1 MEGGDMA
8 DERQDIARRLREL
21 RAWRRKSLKVIA
33 ELAGITEGHLSR
45 LERGERRLDKRS
57 TIAALAAALEVS
69 PSELIGQ
76 PLRWEDPAMAE
87 AQATIPALRLALVG
101 TELGQPGT
109 GSARPVGDVVTE
121 VERCV
126 ALRTQCDFAAMGA
139 MLPSLL
145 ADLYATVALSR
156 NEERTV
162 ALRQLIRALNSA
174 MTLAHAFGYADLAY
188 LVTERSAQVADDLRD
203 PAWSAIAAF
212 SRVHASLPMGGPH
225 QAYTLAASATD
236 TARSVTGEVNGD
248 SALASY
254 GALCMASA
262 LMAAVT
268 GRTDES
274 DTRLAEAT
282 AVAQRTGETGPDVA
296 YFGPTNVAMYRM
308 TSALERGDSDLAV
321 ELAGSVQPAHI
332 ASSERRAKHWL
343 DTGRALAA
351 LRGREYDAVAAF
363 QRSETL
369 AALRLRSN
377 IYARETVAGLLPRV
391 RHNTT
396 AGRELHG
403 IAYRMGLNA

>member
-1 MEGGDMA
+1 MA

-21 RAWRRKSLKVIA
+21 RAWRRKTLKVIA

-45 LERGERRLDKRS
+45 LEHGKRRLDKRS

-76 PLRWEDPAMAE
+76 PVRWEDPAMAE

-101 TELGQPGT
+101 TELGQSGT
-109 GSARPVGDVVTE
+109 GSARPVGDVVAE
-121 VERCV
+121 VDRCV
-126 ALRTQCDFAAMGA
+126 ALRTACDFAAMGA
-139 MLPSLL
+139 MLPNLL
-145 ADLYATVALSR
+145 ADLYTTVAIVR
-156 NEERTV
+156 DEERTV
-162 ALRQLIRALNSA
+162 TLRQLIRALNSA

-188 LVTERSAQVADDLRD
+188 LVTERSAQAADALHD

-212 SRVHASLPMGGPH
+212 SRVHALLPMGAH
-225 QAYTLAASATD
+225 NQVYILASRATD
-236 TARSVTGEVNGD
+236 AARSVTGEVSGNP
-248 SALASY
+248 ALASY
-254 GALCMASA
+254 GALCMVSA
-262 LMAAVT
+262 LVAAVT

-274 DTRLAEAT
+274 DTRLAEA
-282 AVAQRTGETGPDVA
+282 ASIAQRTGETGPDLA

-332 ASSERRAKHWL
+332 ASPERRAKHWL

-377 IYARETVAGLLPRV
+377 IYAREAVTGLLPRV
-391 RHNTT
+391 RRDTA
-396 AGRELHG
+396 AGRELRG
-403 IAYRMGLNA
+403 MAYRMGLTA